1 MYNIFVVLN
10 YLGILILILHILFY
24 LTDNLWKYNIKGKKF
39 VTNERAQWTAQQI
52 QYSIMQLQ
60 LHHYCCSIAKQFSFK
75 N

>member
-39 VTNERAQWTAQQI
+39 LTNERAQWTAQ
-52 QYSIMQLQ
+52 
-60 LHHYCCSIAKQFSFK
+60 
-75 N
+75 